1 MFVVC
6 LLALSVSLDTL
17 GIGMAY
23 AMSGICIPKRIR
35 LFIALLNGVLTAVA
49 LFVGSTCLAGLP
61 EPCFRLVG
69 GGILILLGAKTCIR
83 VLQNKGEVQ
92 YDKDNSR
99 SIDIKEGS
107 ALGSALAL
115 DSVSAALSLVGQGTI
130 IWLFPVCT
138 AFLCGAFLWIG
149 GQRIYHVR
157 RLKWN
162 QWHTSYSSWFVSRA
176 ARFFLIALRA
186 KITNRTIPV

>member
-1 MFVVC
+1 MF
-6 LLALSVSLDTL
+6 SP
-17 GIGMAY
+17 I
-23 AMSGICIPKRIR
+23 
-35 LFIALLNGVLTAVA
+35 LTAVLVLYLQSEA
-49 LFVGSTCLAGLP
+49 AGGNPAVLSLLSAP
-61 EPCFRLVG
+61 G

-157 RLKWN
+157 RLNGREPDWRL
-162 QWHTSYSSWFVSRA
+162 SSCVR
-176 ARFFLIALRA
+176 
-186 KITNRTIPV
+186 

>member
-49 LFVGSTCLAGLP
+49 LFAGSTCLAGLP
-61 EPCFRLVG
+61 EPCFRLIG
-69 GGILILLGAKTCIR
+69 GVILLGAKTCIR

-157 RLKWN
+157 RLN
-162 QWHTSYSSWFVSRA
+162 GISGILLILLGLFRVLPV
-176 ARFFLIALRA
+176 FF
-186 KITNRTIPV
+186 

>member
-1 MFVVC
+1 M
-6 LLALSVSLDTL
+6 
-17 GIGMAY
+17 
-23 AMSGICIPKRIR
+23 
-35 LFIALLNGVLTAVA
+35 
-49 LFVGSTCLAGLP
+49 
-61 EPCFRLVG
+61 
-69 GGILILLGAKTCIR
+69 LGAKTCIR

-130 IWLFPVCT
+130 ILVFSCMYRFFMWSLFVDWRAEDIPR
-138 AFLCGAFLWIG
+138 APSK
-149 GQRIYHVR
+149 R
-157 RLKWN
+157 N

-186 KITNRTIPV
+186 KITNRTQYLYKK

>member
-61 EPCFRLVG
+61 EPYFRLVG

-83 VLQNKGEVQ
+83 VFADQRGLIEKYV
-92 YDKDNSR
+92 DKDRKSTRLNSSHR
-99 SIDIKEGS
+99 SQSRMPSS
-107 ALGSALAL
+107 A
-115 DSVSAALSLVGQGTI
+115 
-130 IWLFPVCT
+130 
-138 AFLCGAFLWIG
+138 
-149 GQRIYHVR
+149 
-157 RLKWN
+157 
-162 QWHTSYSSWFVSRA
+162 
-176 ARFFLIALRA
+176 
-186 KITNRTIPV
+186 

>member
-49 LFVGSTCLAGLP
+49 LFAGSTCLAGLP
-61 EPCFRLVG
+61 EPCFRLIG

-130 IWLFPVCT
+130 IWLCT

-157 RLKWN
+157 RLN
-162 QWHTSYSSWFVSRA
+162 GISGILLILLGLFRVLPV
-176 ARFFLIALRA
+176 FF
-186 KITNRTIPV
+186 

>member
-23 AMSGICIPKRIR
+23 AMLGICIPKRIR
-35 LFIALLNGVLTAVA
+35 LFIALLNGVMTAVA
-49 LFVGSTCLAGLP
+49 LFAGSTCLAGLP
-61 EPCFRLVG
+61 EPCFRLIG

-83 VLQNKGEVQ
+83 VWQNKGEVQ

-107 ALGSALAL
+107 MYRFFMW
-115 DSVSAALSLVGQGTI
+115 SLFVDWRAEDIPRASSQ
-130 IWLFPVCT
+130 
-138 AFLCGAFLWIG
+138 
-149 GQRIYHVR
+149 
-157 RLKWN
+157 WN

>member
-49 LFVGSTCLAGLP
+49 LFAGSTCLAGLP
-61 EPCFRLVG
+61 EPCFRLIG

-83 VLQNKGEVQ
+83 VLQNKREVQ

-99 SIDIKEGS
+99 SFDIKEGS

-115 DSVSAALSLVGQGTI
+115 D
-130 IWLFPVCT
+130 
-138 AFLCGAFLWIG
+138 
-149 GQRIYHVR
+149 
-157 RLKWN
+157 
-162 QWHTSYSSWFVSRA
+162 
-176 ARFFLIALRA
+176 
-186 KITNRTIPV
+186 

>member
-49 LFVGSTCLAGLP
+49 LFAGSTW
-61 EPCFRLVG
+61 
-69 GGILILLGAKTCIR
+69 LGAKTCIR

-157 RLKWN
+157 RLN
-162 QWHTSYSSWFVSRA
+162 GISGILLILLGLFRVLPV
-176 ARFFLIALRA
+176 FF
-186 KITNRTIPV
+186 

>member
-49 LFVGSTCLAGLP
+49 
-61 EPCFRLVG
+61 EPYFRLVG

-115 DSVSAALSLVGQGTI
+115 DSVSAALSLVGQGTV

-157 RLKWN
+157 RLN
-162 QWHTSYSSWFVSRA
+162 GISGILLILLGLFRVLPV
-176 ARFFLIALRA
+176 FF
-186 KITNRTIPV
+186 

>member
-49 LFVGSTCLAGLP
+49 LFAGSTCLAGLP
-61 EPCFRLVG
+61 EPCFRLIG
-69 GGILILLGAKTCIR
+69 GGILILLG
-83 VLQNKGEVQ
+83 
-92 YDKDNSR
+92 DKDNSR

-157 RLKWN
+157 RLN
-162 QWHTSYSSWFVSRA
+162 GISGILLILLGLFRVLPV
-176 ARFFLIALRA
+176 FF
-186 KITNRTIPV
+186 

>member
-61 EPCFRLVG
+61 EPYFRLVG

-115 DSVSAALSLVGQGTI
+115 DSVSAALSLVGQGTV

-138 AFLCGAFLWIG
+138 AFLCGAFVDWRTENIP
-149 GQRIYHVR
+149 RAPTKR
-157 RLKWN
+157 N
-162 QWHTSYSSWFVSRA
+162 QWHTSYSSWFVPRA

>member
-6 LLALSVSLDTL
+6 LLAVSVSLDTL

-49 LFVGSTCLAGLP
+49 LLAGSTCLAGLP

-69 GGILILLGAKTCIR
+69 GGILILLGTKTCVR

-115 DSVSAALSLVGQGTI
+115 DSVSAALSLVGQGTV

-157 RLKWN
+157 RLN
-162 QWHTSYSSWFVSRA
+162 GISGILLILLGLFRVLPV
-176 ARFFLIALRA
+176 FF
-186 KITNRTIPV
+186 

>member
-1 MFVVC
+1 M
-6 LLALSVSLDTL
+6 
-17 GIGMAY
+17 I
-23 AMSGICIPKRIR
+23 
-35 LFIALLNGVLTAVA
+35 
-49 LFVGSTCLAGLP
+49 LAGAA
-61 EPCFRLVG
+61 EPCFRLIG

-130 IWLFPVCT
+130 IWLFPDVPL
-138 AFLCGAFLWIG
+138 FYVEPFCGLAG
-149 GQRIYHVR
+149 RGYTTCAV
-157 RLKWN
+157 
-162 QWHTSYSSWFVSRA
+162 
-176 ARFFLIALRA
+176 
-186 KITNRTIPV
+186 

>member
-49 LFVGSTCLAGLP
+49 LLWVRRPLRGCRNLISALLA
-61 EPCFRLVG
+61 
-69 GGILILLGAKTCIR
+69 GILILLGQKRASVCCKT
-83 VLQNKGEVQ
+83 KGEVQ

-115 DSVSAALSLVGQGTI
+115 DSVSAALSLVGQGTV
-130 IWLFPVCT
+130 IWLFPICT
-138 AFLCGAFLWIG
+138 AFLCGAFFCGLAG
-149 GQRIYHVR
+149 REYTTCVD
-157 RLKWN
+157 
-162 QWHTSYSSWFVSRA
+162 
-176 ARFFLIALRA
+176 
-186 KITNRTIPV
+186 